1 MKSDFVFIYLLKGVL
16 GIRTIVISDLHGC
29 YDEFNALLRKVNY
42 QSEQDQ
48 LILLGDYVDR
58 GPRSKEVVDQIMQLH
73 RDHGVVVLKGNH
85 DQLFLDAIL
94 KDEDARWLR
103 NGARQTLASYCDVSC
118 SSEELDQETYEQAKA
133 YIKTHYSHH
142 LEFLASL
149 PLYYEN
155 ATHIFV
161 HAGINPFYADFKDQP
176 EDDFIWIRE
185 MFHDQAT
192 NLDKMVVFGHTP
204 TLHLHER
211 ADIWF
216 QDDKIGIDGACAY
229 GKQLNALE
237 IREDGSYHTYSIP
250 AGTVAVSSETTT

>member
-1 MKSDFVFIYLLKGVL
+1 MTYSLSIFLKGVL

-29 YDEFNALLRKVNY
+29 YDEFNALLHKVKY

-73 RDHGVVVLKGNH
+73 QDYGVVVLKGNH

-94 KDEDARWLR
+94 KNEDARWLR
-103 NGARQTLASYCDVSC
+103 NGARQTLSSYCNLSYPP
-118 SSEELDQETYEQAKA
+118 EGLNQETYEEAKVL
-133 YIKTHYSHH
+133 IKSHFSHH
-142 LEFLASL
+142 LEFLSSL
-149 PLYYEN
+149 PLYYET
-155 ATHIFV
+155 ATHLFV
-161 HAGINPFYADFKDQP
+161 HAGINPFYANFRDQP

-192 NLDKMVVFGHTP
+192 NLDKIVVFGHTP
-204 TLHLHER
+204 TVHLHER

-216 QDDKIGIDGACAY
+216 QNDKIGIDGACAY

-237 IREDGSYHTYSIP
+237 INEDGSYRAYSIL
-250 AGTVAVSSETTT
+250 AGSAAVSSEMTT

>member
-1 MKSDFVFIYLLKGVL
+1 MNSTHCSSIPLKGVL

-29 YDEFNALLRKVNY
+29 YDEFNALLRKVKY
-42 QSEQDQ
+42 QPEQDQ

-58 GPRSKEVVDQIMQLH
+58 GPRSKEVVDQIMQLQ
-73 RDHGVVVLKGNH
+73 REHGIVVIRGNH

-94 KDEDARWLR
+94 KNEDARWIR
-103 NGARQTLASYCDVSC
+103 NGARQTLESYCEISL
-118 SSEELDQETYEQAKA
+118 SPEQLDQATYEEAKA
-133 YIKTHYSHH
+133 YIKTHFSHH
-142 LEFLASL
+142 LEFLTSL
-149 PLYYEN
+149 PYYYETD
-155 ATHIFV
+155 THLFV
-161 HAGINPFYADFKDQP
+161 HAGINPFYTDFKDQP

-192 NLDKMVVFGHTP
+192 HLDKMVVFGHTP

-237 IREDGSYHTYSIP
+237 IMEDGSYRAYMIP
-250 AGTVAVSSETTT
+250 AGTVAVSSETIT